1 MDDLTF
7 LEDFGGDYGAG
18 NATLKVVLADGNVH
32 HISDRISPYRLLD
45 ACPLLF
51 HAFEYGSQ
59 SRLQA
64 SIEAPSRAAVISLLR
79 YCYTGSYLY
88 PGAEYAPILLLPHAE
103 MYKMAE
109 DFDVP
114 ELQLLAHGNFSV
126 QIDCACSLPMP
137 PQDLL
142 ETIRYVYLH
151 FASPQ
156 SCQQQGLTHSLLNYC
171 ISNFLYHK
179 LGDSVE
185 FLEVAR
191 QIPEFRQDLCRTNME
206 RNFQDDCEYVP

>member
-7 LEDFGGDYGAG
+7 LEQLGREYGTDC
-18 NATLKVVLADGNVH
+18 ATLKAVIAGGQVCY
-32 HISDRISPYRLLD
+32 ISDRVSPYRLLD
-45 ACPLLF
+45 VCPLLY

-64 SIEAPSRAAVISLLR
+64 SIEAPSTASVVSLLR
-79 YCYTGSYLY
+79 HCYTGSYL
-88 PGAEYAPILLLPHAE
+88 PSDSEYAPPFLLLHAE
-103 MYKMAE
+103 VYKMAE
-109 DFDVP
+109 DYDVP

-126 QIDCACSLPMP
+126 QIDCACSLPTP

-142 ETIRYVYLH
+142 ETIRFVYDY
-151 FASPQ
+151 FATPQ
-156 SCQQQGLTHSLLNYC
+156 ARQQQSLVHTLLNYC
-171 ISNFLYHK
+171 ISMFQYHN
-179 LGDSVE
+179 LNESID

-206 RNFQDDCEYVP
+206 RNFQDDCK